1 MTMTRRLSSS
11 SLLKN
16 VMAVASGTAAGQVVV
31 LAFSPLITRIYSPET
46 FGLQG
51 VFLSL
56 ISILSPAIA
65 LRYPM
70 AIVVASDEAEAARL
84 SRLAV
89 MIAFGLSILLGF
101 VLLFADTQILTLLG
115 AEALGAMIWFL
126 PLALFC
132 VALQDVADF
141 RAARLGSF
149 RLVAI
154 VTVVQ
159 AFLTNL
165 ARVLGGLAAPVAGT
179 LVAVTAIAP
188 AVQSALLTFG
198 NRRRRTPV
206 PPMDPGEALT
216 LLRRHRD
223 FPLYRVPTDMMNA
236 FAQVAPV
243 LALSVLFSP
252 AAAGL
257 YALARSVVNLP
268 LNVIGGAVGSVYY
281 SRLAEMSREGKPLLP
296 TVLRATLAQFLV
308 PGGALL
314 LVSFAFPAI
323 FALMFG
329 EAWRPAGEFARW
341 MALWVLGMLANI
353 PSVRALPVIRAQW
366 VHLVFNGIILS
377 GGLTGMMVGYWTQGT
392 PIGAV
397 AGYSIATAALYALQI
412 LTYLL
417 VIARHDRNR

>member
-89 MIAFGLSILLGF
+89 MIAFGLSILLGL

-236 FAQVAPV
+236 FAQVVATEGPR
-243 LALSVLFSP
+243 L
-252 AAAGL
+252 
-257 YALARSVVNLP
+257 RS
-268 LNVIGGAVGSVYY
+268 
-281 SRLAEMSREGKPLLP
+281 
-296 TVLRATLAQFLV
+296 
-308 PGGALL
+308 
-314 LVSFAFPAI
+314 
-323 FALMFG
+323 LMV
-329 EAWRPAGEFARW
+329 ETT
-341 MALWVLGMLANI
+341 I
-353 PSVRALPVIRAQW
+353 
-366 VHLVFNGIILS
+366 
-377 GGLTGMMVGYWTQGT
+377 
-392 PIGAV
+392 
-397 AGYSIATAALYALQI
+397 
-412 LTYLL
+412 
-417 VIARHDRNR
+417 